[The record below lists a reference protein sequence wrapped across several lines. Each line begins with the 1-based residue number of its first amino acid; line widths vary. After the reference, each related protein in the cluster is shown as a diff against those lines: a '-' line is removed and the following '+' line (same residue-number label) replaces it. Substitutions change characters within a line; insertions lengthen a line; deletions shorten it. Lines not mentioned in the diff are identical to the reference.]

1 VYTKN
6 EWQQKLADRKQHALQ
21 CARERD
27 QWSSERQ
34 REREDKYLAELN
46 DLKQQI
52 ADLVDEREAA
62 LRQVQQI
69 NPLREQISDLTA
81 ERDAA
86 RKQLAAMATERD
98 AARQQAALVN
108 DLKNQLTA
116 LSAECA
122 TARQQAALVADLEQ
136 QLAALAS
143 ERDSARGRLT
153 LVDDLRQRVADTASQ
168 RDAARQQV
176 KSLEAS
182 LAALTARPA
191 AAERPAPVGE
201 REPVT
206 LLAAPATSFPPLH
219 RTATAAGVVLS
230 IGILAAAMTFQDAQS
245 TVQSERQSAAPA
257 GEATAPLKTHEMS
270 RASAAGYRLAEQPND
285 PPPPQTRKPKTRFAK
300 VNSSAPRQW
309 GPPLLMPDPQATK
322 PVRGF
327 DPLVQQQQQ
336 NLLALGFD
344 VGKADGFNGPR
355 TDQALSEFKSLYLSS
370 AGLKEPLSRPAL
382 TAITRNYADLA
393 RDDAS
398 NFNVD
403 QGVVAAIRLS
413 SVRTGID
420 FSYLMKLAAVESNFD
435 PLSKAAG
442 SSATGLYQFTRET
455 WLNTVKAHGDQYG
468 LEDYAAQIEYIID
481 ADGNRR
487 PLVRDKAV
495 YEHLLELRTNP
506 RVSAMMAAESVKD
519 NLQRLMSSF
528 DRTPSQA
535 DLYLTHFLGT
545 DGAISFL
552 KALDE
557 TPDAL
562 AVDMFPAAAQSNQD
576 IFHPK
581 TCRPRTVDEVYAL
594 FGQKFSTSQY
604 DLAATN

>member
-1 VYTKN
+1 VYKKN
-6 EWQQKLADRKQHALQ
+6 EWQQKLADTKQHALQ

-27 QWSSERQ
+27 QWS
-34 REREDKYLAELN
+34 RELHKAREEKYLAELN
-46 DLKQQI
+46 DHKQQI
-52 ADLVDEREAA
+52 EDLVAERDAA
-62 LRQVQQI
+62 LGQVQQI
-69 NPLREQISDLTA
+69 NNLREQIAD
-81 ERDAA
+81 
-86 RKQLAAMATERD
+86 LAAERD
-98 AARQQAALVN
+98 AARQQVAAMAAERDAAREQAALV
-108 DLKNQLTA
+108 DELQAQLTA
-116 LSAECA
+116 LSAESA
-122 TARQQAALVADLEQ
+122 HARQTAAQVGNLKQ
-136 QLAALAS
+136 QLTALAS
-143 ERDSARGRLT
+143 ERDSARGQLRR
-153 LVDDLRQRVADTASQ
+153 VDALRQQLAETASQ
-168 RDAARQQV
+168 RDAARQQLAE
-176 KSLEAS
+176 LEAS
-182 LAALTARPA
+182 RAAVTDRAPVAGRPIPVGEPETLTPPA
-191 AAERPAPVGE
+191 AATPLRPLRP
-201 REPVT
+201 
-206 LLAAPATSFPPLH
+206 
-219 RTATAAGVVLS
+219 TATAAGVVLS
-230 IGILAAAMTFQDAQS
+230 IGILVCAMTFQDAQS

-257 GEATAPLKTHEMS
+257 GEATAPLNTLDSS
-270 RASAAGYRLAEQPND
+270 RASAARGRLAEQPND
-285 PPPPQTRKPKTRFAK
+285 PPPPQTKKPKTRFAK
-300 VNSSAPRQW
+300 LDRSAQRQW
-309 GPPLLMPDPQATK
+309 GPPLLMQDPQATK
-322 PVRGF
+322 TIHGF

-355 TDQALSEFKSLYLSS
+355 TDQALNEFKSLYLFS
-370 AGLKEPLSRPAL
+370 AGLKKPLGRAAL

-398 NFNVD
+398 NFDVD

-468 LEDYAAQIEYIID
+468 LQDYAAQIDYVID

-487 PLVRDKAV
+487 PVVRDKAV

-519 NLQRLMSSF
+519 NLQKLTSSF

-552 KALDE
+552 RALDE

-594 FGQKFSTSQY
+594 FGRKFNTAQY
-604 DLAATN
+604 DLATTN